1 MITDMVRNHG
11 GLIISDEVQTGFG
24 RLGPK
29 FWGFREY
36 DYKPDIVVMAKGIAN
51 GLPLA
56 AVATRR

>member
-1 MITDMVRNHG
+1 MMTELVRSYG

-24 RLGPK
+24 RVGPK
-29 FWGFREY
+29 FWGFKHY
-36 DYKPDIVVMAKGIAN
+36 GFKADIVSMAKGIAT